1 MESQRVTPEEAA
13 KVLGVSPTRIRNRL
27 KRDYLKKTNDF
38 PVGHAHRA
46 ETGKS
51 FRYELYRSMIMKYM
65 GLDKWPEEGKEGE
78 SHENNL

>member
-1 MESQRVTPEEAA
+1 MRERVSVEEASEI
-13 KVLGVSPTRIRNRL
+13 LGIPPTRIRNRL
-27 KRDYLKKTNDF
+27 RRDYIKKTNDF

-65 GLDKWPEEGKEGE
+65 SLDKWPGEEKEGE
-78 SHENNL
+78 

>member
-1 MESQRVTPEEAA
+1 MKERVSVEEASA
-13 KVLGVSPTRIRNRL
+13 VLGVPPTRIRNRL
-27 KRDYLKKTNDF
+27 RRDYIKKTNDF

-65 GLDKWPEEGKEGE
+65 SLDKWPGEEKEGE
-78 SHENNL
+78 

>member
-1 MESQRVTPEEAA
+1 MKERVTVEEASA
-13 KVLGVSPTRIRNRL
+13 VLGIPPTRIRNRL
-27 KRDYLKKTNDF
+27 RRDYIKKTNDF

-65 GLDKWPEEGKEGE
+65 SLDKWPGEEKEGE
-78 SHENNL
+78 

>member
-1 MESQRVTPEEAA
+1 MQERVTVEEASA
-13 KVLGVSPTRIRNRL
+13 VLGIPPTRIRNRL
-27 KRDYLKKTNDF
+27 RRDYIKKTHDF

-51 FRYELYRSMIMKYM
+51 FRYELYKTMIMKYM
-65 GLDKWPEEGKEGE
+65 GLDKWPEEKKEGE

>member
-1 MESQRVTPEEAA
+1 MQERVSVEEASA
-13 KVLGVSPTRIRNRL
+13 VLGIPPTRIRNRL
-27 KRDYLKKTNDF
+27 RRDYIKKTNDF

-65 GLDKWPEEGKEGE
+65 SLDKWPGEEKEGE
-78 SHENNL
+78 

>member
-1 MESQRVTPEEAA
+1 MKERVSVEEASA
-13 KVLGVSPTRIRNRL
+13 VLGIPPTRIRNRL
-27 KRDYLKKTNDF
+27 RRDYIKKTNDF

-65 GLDKWPEEGKEGE
+65 SLDKWPGEEKEGE
-78 SHENNL
+78 

>member
-1 MESQRVTPEEAA
+1 MKERISVEEASA
-13 KVLGVSPTRIRNRL
+13 VLGIPPTRIRNRL
-27 KRDYLKKTNDF
+27 RRDYIKKTNDF

-65 GLDKWPEEGKEGE
+65 SLDKWPGEEKEGE
-78 SHENNL
+78 